1 MAPAKKF
8 TTTKLKRA
16 TLPGTHGK
24 RDQLV
29 NEMEKVW

>member
-8 TTTKLKRA
+8 MATKLKRE
-16 TLPGTHGK
+16 TLSGTHGK

-29 NEMEKVW
+29 NDMEKVW